1 MNAKCKPE
9 EQPMSEVKLVA
20 VFAENKPGQVAHFT
34 RILAN
39 ANINIRWVA
48 VASSGPF
55 GVMKFLVSDPAL
67 AYSALKHEGYVAKLV
82 DALAVEVPD
91 KPGGLHAVAELLAQN
106 NINLDNASG
115 FIANNRAIMVLEVP
129 DVARARDLLARQ
141 GIRSLTQEQLPVF
154 DWV

>member
-1 MNAKCKPE
+1 
-9 EQPMSEVKLVA
+9 MSDVKLVA

-48 VASSGPF
+48 VASTGPF
-55 GVMKFLVSDPAL
+55 GVMKFLVSDPAM
-67 AYSALKHEGYVAKLV
+67 AYQALKHEGYVAKLL

-91 KPGGLHAVAELLAQN
+91 KPGGLHAVADLLAQN
-106 NINLDNASG
+106 QINLDNASG

-129 DVARARDLLARQ
+129 DVSKARDVLARV
-141 GIRSLTQEQLPVF
+141 GIRSLTQEELPVF
-154 DWV
+154 DRI